1 MGMDE
6 GSAVATGDAILLENI
21 QVPAALG
28 VTAEEREM
36 RRPVRI
42 DLELGRNL
50 APAGSSDRIE
60 DTIDYGDVYR
70 IVEAVAGGGE
80 HRLVEA
86 LAERVADALLGGFD
100 IEWVRVSVRKSR
112 PLAGVVESAGVRVTR
127 KRAR

>member
-70 IVEAVAGGGE
+70 IVEAVAGDGE

-127 KRAR
+127 QRAR